1 MKTYPHLENDGII
14 QLVRKDEHDAVVAEL
29 NERLTKQQADMLD
42 TIVERQLEITKWQS
56 LAERL
61 ATALDDCNTKLVGW
75 HGLYPSQVGSD
86 DEATFQAGDQAL
98 AAYESA
104 KKGEQP

>member
-1 MKTYPHLENDGII
+1 MKTYPYTENGEII
-14 QLVRKDEHDAVVAEL
+14 DLVRKDEHDAVVQEL

-42 TIVERQLEITKWQS
+42 TIVERQLEITRWQS

-61 ATALDDCNTKLVGW
+61 ATAIQERDYWAHTMHPAEV
-75 HGLYPSQVGSD
+75 QTE
-86 DEATFQAGDQAL
+86 EALKEAL

-104 KKGEQP
+104 AKGEQP